1 MFYRLSAGLLIIVVV
16 AFSLLASVK
25 SWLDIHL
32 EQPLRI
38 EGKNNLIHVAPGS
51 SLSLLS
57 RQLSAEGFIHT
68 PYPLLIYGRLEAM
81 DQIKAGDYEVVEGQ
95 SLRRFL
101 ERLVAGDVIRFR
113 ITFPEGRS
121 LKEWLQIINSHEK
134 LAAQDQIGLDQVEA
148 RFSAPT
154 GESLEGWFFPDTY
167 TFTSSDDAI
176 NILSQAHRNMVA
188 VLAEEW
194 RGRSDNLPIETPYEA
209 LILASIIE
217 KETGVPQE
225 RGAIAGVF
233 VRRLEK
239 GMKLQTDPTVIY
251 GLGGDYSGNLT
262 RAHLRAL
269 TPYNTYQ
276 VSGLPPTPIT
286 NPGREAIHAALH
298 PQPGTALFFVARGD
312 GSHQFSDTLAEHQRA
327 VREYQ
332 LRRVKDYRSAPKV
345 DGSRNER

>member
-1 MFYRLSAGLLIIVVV
+1 MFYRLSTGFLIVVV
-16 AFSLLASVK
+16 VTLSLLASLK

-38 EGKNNLIHVAPGS
+38 EGKTSLVQVAPGS
-51 SLSLLS
+51 SLSVLS
-57 RQLSAEGFIHT
+57 RQLSAAGFIDS
-68 PYPLLIYGRLEAM
+68 PYPLLIHGRLAAM

-101 ERLVAGDVIRFR
+101 ERLVAGDVIKFR

-121 LKEWLQIINSHEK
+121 LKEWLQIINNHDT
-134 LAAQDQIGLDQVEA
+134 LAVDNPVSLEQIEA
-148 RFSAPT
+148 RFTAPE
-154 GESLEGWFFPDTY
+154 GQSLEGWFFPDTY
-167 TFTSSDDAI
+167 TFTSAEDAI
-176 NILSQAHRNMVA
+176 SVLAQAHRSMVA
-188 VLAEEW
+188 VLEEEW
-194 RGRSDNLPIETPYEA
+194 RGRSDSLPVKTPYEA

-217 KETGVPQE
+217 KETGVAEE

-251 GLGGDYSGNLT
+251 GLGDDYSGNLT
-262 RAHLRAL
+262 RAHLKGL
-269 TPYNTYQ
+269 TAYNTYQ

-298 PQPGTALFFVARGD
+298 PEPGAALFFVARGD
-312 GSHQFSDTLAEHQRA
+312 GSHQFSETLAQHERA

-332 LRRVKDYRSAPKV
+332 LRRVKDYRSAPKKNGA
-345 DGSRNER
+345 DNER